1 MSHSKMRLVSAAL
14 ALLIWAAPPAFGQAP
29 SFNGRW
35 VLDQDRS
42 TFEPLANRPSRRII
56 TLTIKGD
63 SLVQTTETER
73 IEITPVEPFQEITTA
88 KVTYT
93 AKFDGREY
101 PVPNSN
107 ATVRLKRINATTF
120 ERSAVTTTK
129 ANETATWS
137 LSPDGKT
144 LTITTNGL
152 DEYRMNYSSVQVYG
166 RQ

>member
-1 MSHSKMRLVSAAL
+1 MRLPSTAL
-14 ALLIWAAPPAFGQAP
+14 ALLISTASFAYAQLP
-29 SFNGRW
+29 SFDGRW

-42 TFEPLANRPSRRII
+42 TFEPLSNRPSRRVI
-56 TLTIKGD
+56 TIAIKGD
-63 SLVQTTETER
+63 SLTQTTETER

-93 AKFDGREY
+93 ARFDGREY

-107 ATVRLKRINATTF
+107 AKVRVKRINATSF
-120 ERSAVTTTK
+120 ERSAVTTTA

-137 LSPDGKT
+137 LAPDGKT
-144 LTITTNGL
+144 LTITTMGL
-152 DEYRMNYSSVQVYG
+152 DEYRMNYSSVQVYR

>member
-1 MSHSKMRLVSAAL
+1 MRLLSAAL
-14 ALLIWAAPPAFGQAP
+14 ALLIWATSPAFGQAP
-29 SFNGRW
+29 SFDGKW

-42 TFEPLANRPSRRII
+42 TFEPLSNRPSRRII
-56 TLTIKGD
+56 TIAIKGD
-63 SLVQTTETER
+63 SLTQTTETER

-107 ATVRLKRINATTF
+107 AKVRLKRLTATSF
-120 ERSAVTTTK
+120 ERSAETTTK

-137 LSPDGKT
+137 LSPDGQT
-144 LTITTNGL
+144 LTITTKGL
-152 DEYRMNYSSVQVYG
+152 DEYRMNYSSVQVYR

>member
-1 MSHSKMRLVSAAL
+1 MTWRGSAWLAIAVALSAASPVY
-14 ALLIWAAPPAFGQAP
+14 AQAR

-42 TFEPLANRPSRRII
+42 TFEPLTNRPNRRII
-56 TLTIKGD
+56 TLTIAGD
-63 SLVQTTETER
+63 MLSQTTETER

-88 KVTYT
+88 KVSYT

-107 ATVRLKRINATTF
+107 AKVRLKRINATTF
-120 ERSAVTTTK
+120 ERSAATTTK

-137 LSPDGKT
+137 LSPDGTT
-144 LTITTNGL
+144 LTVTTKGL
-152 DEYRMNYSSVQVYG
+152 DEYGMNYSSVQVYR